1 MNQSLKKYESIV
13 EAVVKLF
20 FPYVEG
26 AIHDLATGKILVL
39 KNNIS
44 KRKVGDPSPLH
55 VLKVPV
61 DKFPDFFEPYYKD
74 NWDGRKL
81 KCTSITIRGDKN
93 EPIGLICLNMDTTV
107 FTQIGKQMEDL
118 LKVTTEALNPI
129 EQFTN
134 DWQTEVDNFI
144 DKFVVDNNV
153 AKTTLSRQDKQVI
166 VQQMYN
172 RGLFN
177 FKNAVSYIAKTL
189 NISRAT
195 LYNYLNK

>member
-1 MNQSLKKYESIV
+1 MNRKLKAYEPIV

-26 AIHDLATGKILVL
+26 AIHDLVTGKILVL

-55 VLKVPV
+55 ELKVPV

-81 KCTSITIRGDKN
+81 KCTSITIRGEKN

-107 FTQIGKQMEDL
+107 FTLIGKQMENL
-118 LKVTTEALNPI
+118 LKVTTGALNPI
-129 EQFTN
+129 EQFTS

-144 DKFVVDNNV
+144 EKFVIEKNIGKNSF
-153 AKTTLSRQDKQVI
+153 TREDKKRI